1 MTENTY
7 LLSYDVGTTGMKSCL
22 YSCAKE
28 LHLVASA
35 MEKYPL
41 HILEGGGAE

>member
-1 MTENTY
+1 MAERTH
-7 LLSYDVGTTGMKSCL
+7 LLAYDVGTTGMKSCL
-22 YSCAKE
+22 YRCDGSLK
-28 LHLVASA
+28 LVASA